1 MNKKIV
7 VSVISFVLCVV
18 LFFVEMIY
26 LMLFSVRNGIT
37 REDVINIIDDISIT
51 QILDAY
57 DIYND
62 LMLYDNDLVS
72 EIIYSDEMND
82 YIKGNI
88 KVTYSNIFCGKNN
101 AYISSNDLLDLV
113 NNKVESIDLNDY
125 NSSDLLVMIH
135 KFVDEFDS
143 DLQVVQQ
150 SDSFLLIVNDFF
162 SSKTTNFLLGMIIVI
177 LLIIIL
183 INISYD
189 SFIWI
194 GLPTMMSGI
203 LFLILTL
210 SLGGTI
216 NTIDVDINVFYYVN
230 TFLGNLI
237 SKMKFI
243 SVLFT
248 VIGSCFSILYF
259 GIKKGYVGVND
270 GKN

>member
-7 VSVISFVLCVV
+7 ISVISFVLCVA

-26 LMLFSVRNGIT
+26 LMLFSVRKGIT
-37 REDVINIIDDISIT
+37 KEDVINIIDDISIT
-51 QILDAY
+51 QILDDY

-62 LMLYDNDLVS
+62 LMLYDNNLVS
-72 EIIYSDEMND
+72 EIIYSDEMSD

-88 KVTYSNIFCGKNN
+88 KAAYSNIFYGESN
-101 AYISSNDLLDLV
+101 AYISSNDLLDFV
-113 NNKVESIDLNDY
+113 NNKVESIDLGDY
-125 NSSDLLVMIH
+125 NSSGLLVIIN
-135 KFVDEFDS
+135 KLVDEFDG
-143 DLQVVQQ
+143 DLQVVQE
-150 SDSFLLIVNDFF
+150 SDSFLMIVNDFF
-162 SSKTTNFLLGMIIVI
+162 SAKTINFLLGMIIVI
-177 LLIIIL
+177 SLIIIF
-183 INISYD
+183 INMSCD

-210 SLGGTI
+210 SLSGMIDTI
-216 NTIDVDINVFYYVN
+216 EVDINVFYYVN

-237 SKMKFI
+237 SKMKFMSI
-243 SVLFT
+243 LFT
-248 VIGSCFSILYF
+248 IIGSCFSILYF